1 MHVEV
6 IDRNLIESERLQTL
20 GKRFV
25 FKLVQSKSFKT
36 AMLFSDVLF
45 KPENKLCCLKKKIK
59 INIKCYDVKFLIP
72 PYIF

>member
-1 MHVEV
+1 MKRAKESLVKVESKMHVEV
-6 IDRNLIESERLQTL
+6 IKRNLIESERLQTL

-45 KPENKLCCLKKKIK
+45 KPENKLCCLKKKK
-59 INIKCYDVKFLIP
+59 LK
-72 PYIF
+72 